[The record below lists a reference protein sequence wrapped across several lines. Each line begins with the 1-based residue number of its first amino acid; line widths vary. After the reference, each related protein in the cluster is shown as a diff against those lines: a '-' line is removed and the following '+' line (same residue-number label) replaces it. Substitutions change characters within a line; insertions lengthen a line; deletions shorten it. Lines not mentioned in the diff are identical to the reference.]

1 LNRKIVLLNV
11 LMVALVLWLGWL
23 LRTKWLEEEAHRRE
37 LLKQA
42 IRSVTVPPPPTA
54 PAVQRPVATEY
65 LEVAQRTLFTKDRNS
80 NIEIPVPPPPPTPPP
95 VPPLPVYR
103 GQMAIGEP
111 VVFLA
116 TGPTDEKGYRK
127 GDMVGKF
134 KLVAFDRDNITL
146 EWDGKNLEHKVTDL
160 VSREPQQGQQ
170 STAAPAPV
178 AAAAPVTS
186 LGAGTGQRLNT
197 NDSNPALGV
206 DMGGPRA
213 CVAGDNSPAG
223 TILNGYRKVITQGLM
238 GQSCHWEP
246 LNR

>member
-1 LNRKIVLLNV
+1 MNRKVVLLNM
-11 LMVALVLWLGWL
+11 LLVALVLWLGWL
-23 LRTKWLEEEAHRRE
+23 LRTRWLDEEAHRRDV
-37 LLKQA
+37 LKQA
-42 IRSVTVPPPPTA
+42 IRSVTVPPPPPA
-54 PAVQRPVATEY
+54 PTVQRPVAAEY

-80 NIEIPVPPPPPTPPP
+80 TVVVETPAPPPPPPP

-146 EWDGKNLEHKVTDL
+146 EWDGRNLEHKVTDL
-160 VSREPQQGQQ
+160 VSHDAQQVPQ
-170 STAAPAPV
+170 PV
-178 AAAAPVTS
+178 GAAPVPAVAPVN
-186 LGAGTGQRLNT
+186 LGAATPQKISSDG
-197 NDSNPALGV
+197 SPALGV
-206 DMGGPRA
+206 DMGGPRG
-213 CVAGDNSPAG
+213 CVTGDTSPAG
-223 TILNGYRKVITQGLM
+223 TVFNGYRKVIVQGLM

-246 LNR
+246 LNK

>member
-1 LNRKIVLLNV
+1 LNRKVMLLNM
-11 LMVALVLWLGWL
+11 LLVALALWLGWT
-23 LRTKWLEEEAHRRE
+23 LRTKWLDEEAHRGE
-37 LLKQA
+37 VLKQA
-42 IRSVTVPPPPTA
+42 IRSVTVPPPPPT
-54 PAVQRPVATEY
+54 PAVQRPVAVDY
-65 LEVAQRTLFTKDRNS
+65 LEVAQRTLFTKDRNP
-80 NIEIPVPPPPPTPPP
+80 NVVIDTPPPPPPPPP

-103 GQMAIGEP
+103 GQMAIGEQP

-116 TGPTDEKGYRK
+116 TSPTDEKGYRK

-160 VSREPQQGQQ
+160 VSKEPQQAQQ
-170 STAAPAPV
+170 PVVAAAPA
-178 AAAAPVTS
+178 AAAAVTS
-186 LGAGTGQRLNT
+186 LSGQTAQKLNG
-197 NDSNPALGV
+197 NSDNPTLGV

-223 TILNGYRKVITQGLM
+223 TILSGYKKVISATLM

-246 LNR
+246 VNK

>member
-1 LNRKIVLLNV
+1 MNRKVMLLNV
-11 LMVALVLWLGWL
+11 LLVALALWLGWT
-23 LRTKWLEEEAHRRE
+23 LRAKWLDEEAHRRDM
-37 LLKQA
+37 LKQA
-42 IRSVTVPPPPTA
+42 IRSVTVPPPPPS
-54 PAVQRPVATEY
+54 PAVQRPVAAEY
-65 LEVAQRTLFTKDRNS
+65 LEVAQRTLFTKDRNP
-80 NIEIPVPPPPPTPPP
+80 NVEIPIPPAPPPPPP

-134 KLVAFDRDNITL
+134 KLVAFDHDNITL

-160 VSREPQQGQQ
+160 VSREPQQAQQ
-170 STAAPAPV
+170 QTAAPAPS
-178 AAAAPVTS
+178 APAAPVTS
-186 LGAGTGQRLNT
+186 LGAATPRKLDGDDKNPVLGT
-197 NDSNPALGV
+197 

-223 TILNGYRKVITQGLM
+223 TIVSGYKKVMTATLM

-246 LNR
+246 VNR

>member
-1 LNRKIVLLNV
+1 
-11 LMVALVLWLGWL
+11 
-23 LRTKWLEEEAHRRE
+23 
-37 LLKQA
+37 
-42 IRSVTVPPPPTA
+42 
-54 PAVQRPVATEY
+54 VQRPVAAEY
-65 LEVAQRTLFTKDRNS
+65 LEVAQRTLFTKDRNP
-80 NIEIPVPPPPPTPPP
+80 NVEIPVPPPPPAPPP

-134 KLVAFDRDNITL
+134 KLIAFDRDNITL
-146 EWDGKNLEHKVTDL
+146 EWDGKNIEHKVTDL
-160 VSREPQQGQQ
+160 MSRTPQQPQQ
-170 STAAPAPV
+170 PAAAPPSAPP
-178 AAAAPVTS
+178 AAPVTS
-186 LGAGTGQRLNT
+186 LGAAAPRSLDT
-197 NDSNPALGV
+197 NDNPTLGV

-223 TILNGYRKVITQGLM
+223 TILNGYKKVITQGLM

-246 LNR
+246 VNR